1 VPLFF
6 AFFSITLLC
15 LTLIFGEIFFS
26 SQKRQPNYS
35 FLTIA
40 DFLTWK
46 IKAKC
51 FGNSVWNSVGIWK
64 KKLFSGTDWDFWK
77 ISPNGVGGKVMLLV
91 CGASGLGDESKGKTH
106 THTTNFQFSN
116 NTNTQLF

>member
-1 VPLFF
+1 L
-6 AFFSITLLC
+6 
-15 LTLIFGEIFFS
+15 GEIFFS

-51 FGNSVWNSVGIWK
+51 FGNPVWNSVGIWK
-64 KKLFSGTDWDFWK
+64 KKLFSDTDREEKK
-77 ISPNGVGGKVMLLV
+77 ISPKMSVRGEIELPFLYNDG
-91 CGASGLGDESKGKTH
+91 CA
-106 THTTNFQFSN
+106 
-116 NTNTQLF
+116 TQQAR